1 MGRPRVSSGKTLI
14 ASARRGLAIQVRV
27 SIDGWENKP
36 AVLHYCLL
44 DAVSEALAEG
54 SVPLDAGHDV
64 RFCRPHIRVHLRVL
78 RRHTVWGA
86 LLAMGDAVH
95 LRWRLELQDA
105 SGQVLHRE
113 TFAQR
118 FDLPCRPKQEG

>member
-1 MGRPRVSSGKTLI
+1 MRGQRVATSKTFIVSSR
-14 ASARRGLAIQVRV
+14 SGLAIQVRL
-27 SIDGWENKP
+27 SMEGWDNKP
-36 AVLHYCLL
+36 AALRYCLL

-54 SVPLDAGHDV
+54 LVPLDAAPKGH
-64 RFCRPHIRVHLRVL
+64 FHRPRIRVPLRVL
-78 RRHTVWGA
+78 QRHTVWGA

-105 SGQVLHRE
+105 SGQVLHRK

-118 FDLPCRPKQEG
+118 FASGRDDVP